1 MIKLEHVGM
10 EYITGQEILQDI
22 SLELKP
28 GSFHFLTGP
37 SGTGKSTLLSLLWL
51 QRRATHGH
59 VYMFGDEVTNL
70 PRAELPYLR
79 RRIGIVLQDYRMLDH
94 LTIGENVGLPLKV
107 IGESPKVIREKVKE
121 LLAWMEIEEYLDAY
135 PRVMSGGQKQR
146 AAIARA
152 VVTSPDILLADEPTG
167 NLDAELALKFM
178 YLFEQLN
185 KMGTTVMFA
194 THDAHL
200 VSMFDYPTLRLKG
213 GKLVSQ

>member
-10 EYITGQEILQDI
+10 EYIPGEEILHDI
-22 SLELKP
+22 SLELRP

-59 VYMFGDEVTNL
+59 LYMFDDDVTNL
-70 PRAELPYLR
+70 PREQLPLLR
-79 RRIGIVLQDYRMLDH
+79 RRIGIVLQDYRLLSH
-94 LTIGENVGLPLKV
+94 LTIGQNVGLPLKV
-107 IGESPKVIREKVKE
+107 AGESPKQIRDKVKE
-121 LLAWMEIEEYLDAY
+121 LLEWMEIPEYYDAY
-135 PRVMSGGQKQR
+135 PRTLSGGQKQR

-152 VVTSPDILLADEPTG
+152 VITGPEILLADEPTG

-185 KMGTTVMFA
+185 KQGTTVLFA

-200 VSMFDYPTLRLKG
+200 ISQFSYPTLRLKG
-213 GKLVSQ
+213 GKLTSS